1 MSRVVKKII
10 DIPSDVT
17 VTFDGQTA
25 TVKGPKGEL
34 TRTFNERMTFKQ
46 DENTLEVVR
55 PTDSKEDRTVHGTTR
70 ALLNNMVQG
79 VSQGFA
85 KTLELVGVG
94 YRAQMQGKDLV
105 LNVGYSHPVEIK
117 AEDGI
122 TFAVEKNTT
131 VTVSGVSKEQVG
143 AIASNIR
150 SVRPPEPYKGKGIRY
165 QGEYVRRK
173 EGKTGK

>member
-1 MSRVVKKII
+1 MSRVGKKII

-17 VTFDGQTA
+17 VTFDGNHV
-25 TVKGPKGEL
+25 TVKGPKGGL
-34 TRTFNERMTFKQ
+34 SRTLNERMTFKQ
-46 DENTLEVVR
+46 EENTIEVVR
-55 PTDSKEDRTVHGTTR
+55 PSDSKEDRTNHGTTR

-79 VSQGFA
+79 VSQGYV
-85 KTLELVGVG
+85 KVLELVGVG
-94 YRAQMQGKDLV
+94 YRAQMQGKDLI

-117 AEDGI
+117 AEENI
-122 TFAVEKNTT
+122 TFSVEKNT
-131 VTVSGVSKEQVG
+131 VVKVEGISKEQVG
-143 AIASNIR
+143 ALASNIR

>member
-1 MSRVVKKII
+1 MSRVGKKII

-17 VTFDGQTA
+17 VTFDGSHV

-34 TRTFNERMTFKQ
+34 ERTLNERMTFKQ
-46 DENTLEVVR
+46 EENTVEVVR
-55 PTDSKEDRTVHGTTR
+55 PSDSKEDRTDHGTTR
-70 ALLNNMVQG
+70 ALLNNMVLG
-79 VSQGFA
+79 VSQGYE
-85 KTLELVGVG
+85 KTLGVG

-117 AEDGI
+117 AEEGI

-131 VTVSGVSKEQVG
+131 VKVSGVSKEQVG